1 MDGPQHAFI
10 KERVSLNIVRLKK
23 GGETFEVVLKDP
35 DLALDFRKGIEA
47 DITDMLKAE
56 NIFKDAKKGELASEE
71 LVKKWFKTDNPLEAA
86 EIIIREGEFHLTA
99 EQKRVMSEAKRK
111 KLIEFIRMNAVDPKT
126 RLPHP
131 ATRIELA
138 MDQAKVHVD
147 PFLGVQ
153 EQVKIISDKLREIL
167 PLSFERIHLKVRVGA
182 QYAGQA
188 YGTVKGKYNV
198 INEKWNNDGSID
210 FEIDEVAGAKPEIMN
225 ILNKVTNGTVEIS
238 EEKKNG

>member
-1 MDGPQHAFI
+1 MVGPPQHVFI

-35 DLALDFRKGIEA
+35 DLALDFRKGKEA
-47 DITDMLKAE
+47 DPADFLKAE
-56 NIFKDAKKGELASEE
+56 HIYKDAKKGELASED
-71 LVKKWFKTDNPLEAA
+71 LVKKWLGTDDELEAA
-86 EIIIREGEFHLTA
+86 KKIVKEGEFHLTA
-99 EQKRVMSEAKRK
+99 EQKGKMSEEK
-111 KLIEFIRMNAVDPKT
+111 KKKIINFIHMNSVDPKT

-147 PFLGVQ
+147 AFQSVP
-153 EQVKIISDKLREIL
+153 EQVKVISDKLKEFL
-167 PLSFERIHLKVRVGA
+167 PLSFERIHLKVRVPG

-198 INEKWNNDGSID
+198 FNESWNNDGSVD
-210 FEIDEVAGAKPEIMN
+210 FEIDEVAGAKPDIFD
-225 ILNKVTNGTVEIS
+225 ILNKLTNGMVEIS
-238 EEKKNG
+238 EEKK